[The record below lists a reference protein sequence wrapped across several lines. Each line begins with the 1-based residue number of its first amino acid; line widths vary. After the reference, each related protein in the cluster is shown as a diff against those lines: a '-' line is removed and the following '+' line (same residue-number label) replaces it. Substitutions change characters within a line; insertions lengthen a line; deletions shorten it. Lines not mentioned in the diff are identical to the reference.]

1 MAIGTSTN
9 NANSR
14 YLQGGTTDIYPR
26 RLGWWERTSIPK
38 ALDDIRVYVQPEEDG
53 RPDLM
58 AFRIYG
64 NPKIDW
70 IILQSNT
77 IVDIEEEFITGKSFF
92 IPSPERVQLD
102 LLSSSPGGNVI
113 EA

>member
-1 MAIGTSTN
+1 MANTKSVN

-14 YLQGGTTDIYPR
+14 YIQGGVTDVFPN
-26 RLGWWERTSIPK
+26 RLGWWERQSIPP
-38 ALDDIRVYVQPEEDG
+38 ALDDIRVQVQPEEDG

-58 AFRIYG
+58 AFRLYG

-70 IILQSNT
+70 VILMFNT
-77 IVDIEEEFITGKSFF
+77 IQDIEVEFVTGKTFNV
-92 IPSPERVQLD
+92 PSAPRVSREILGK
-102 LLSSSPGGNVI
+102 SPGGNII